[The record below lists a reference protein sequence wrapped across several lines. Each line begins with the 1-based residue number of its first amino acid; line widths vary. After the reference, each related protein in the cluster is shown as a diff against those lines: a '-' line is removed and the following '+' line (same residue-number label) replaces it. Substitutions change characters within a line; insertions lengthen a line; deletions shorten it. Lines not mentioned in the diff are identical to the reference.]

1 MKKYIPYILLLLIFL
16 LILLCIFWESFIA
29 PIRVGGSWLILKM
42 LPLLFPFFAILKNQ
56 TNRKNYQ
63 RLSLIIQLYLLESL
77 VRITD
82 KFPVNYL
89 AISELI
95 LSSVIF
101 ILLVLQLKYLK
112 KQLK

>member
-42 LPLLFPFFAILKNQ
+42 LPLLFPFFAILKNKN
-56 TNRKNYQ
+56 NRKNYQ

-82 KFPVNYL
+82 KFPINYL
-89 AISELI
+89 AITELI
-95 LSSVIF
+95 FSLLIF
-101 ILLVLQLKYLK
+101 ILLVLQLRCLK
-112 KQLK
+112 NN